1 MHDVYV
7 YVRTYA
13 TLLTF
18 HLVMHIQF
26 FIAYMFGK
34 HPEHMWLIYLVEGMY
49 MLPRK
54 FYNMIR
60 AKPMNQGEKGYSYV
74 FCIPTILLSNLILII
89 LYLFDISS
97 VLLGLLLVHEFH
109 SLICCWVSSICW
121 ASNT

>member
-7 YVRTYA
+7 YVQTYA

-60 AKPMNQGEKGYSYV
+60 AKPMNQGEKV
-74 FCIPTILLSNLILII
+74 FLCILHTNYFAVKSHLDYII
-89 LYLFDISS
+89 FIRYK
-97 VLLGLLLVHEFH
+97 
-109 SLICCWVSSICW
+109 ICTNWTF
-121 ASNT
+121 AGA